1 MRRVGRLSGPG
12 VFYHDCHRLRRE
24 GIVLKPRTCD
34 VLVAGGG
41 PAGVTA
47 AVSAARL
54 GARVLLVERE
64 AGLGGNVRAAQV
76 HSICGLYRIAAG
88 PEAEPLQGGLAME
101 FARRLLSEGGACGP
115 RRFGRLDIL
124 LQEPEAFAALCED
137 WVSESPSLEVM
148 RGSVVAGGETDGR
161 KVASVRVRTPEGF
174 ISIKVGAVVEATGDG
189 NLADVIKLPTEGAAA
204 GDLQRPAYIF
214 GLAPVSPQVL
224 VAEARLALSARIV
237 AAVRDGQL
245 SPEALGAAIRPTCR
259 EDMVRVTLDL
269 EAGGAEYDPRDERQ
283 VRCLTAAAA
292 ESAQALAD
300 FLRREAP
307 GFEGAEMCHR
317 PERIGIR
324 ESRRVT
330 GRHVMTADEVL
341 RGVVPDDTVC
351 YSCWPLEWHEA
362 GAAMRLVYPDGGAPC
377 GVPLRALQ
385 SDGAE
390 NVFLAGRCL
399 SATHEAQASLRVIG
413 TSMAMGQAA
422 GHAAVCAARGDAAQP
437 AVILEACCR

>member
-1 MRRVGRLSGPG
+1 
-12 VFYHDCHRLRRE
+12 
-24 GIVLKPRTCD
+24 LKQRSCD

-54 GARVLLVERE
+54 GARVLLVERD

-101 FARRLLSEGGACGP
+101 FARRLLSAGGACGP

-137 WVSESPSLEVM
+137 WVVESPSLEVM
-148 RGSVVAGGETDGR
+148 RGAVVVGGEIQGER
-161 KVASVRVRTPEGF
+161 LASLRVRTSEG
-174 ISIKVGAVVEATGDG
+174 IVSIEVGAAVEATGEG
-189 NLADVIKLPTEGAAA
+189 NLASAINLPAESVAA

-214 GLAPVSPQVL
+214 GLAPVAPQVSA
-224 VAEARLALSARIV
+224 AEARLALSARIV

-245 SPEALGAAIRPTCR
+245 SREALGAAIRPTCR

-269 EAGGAEYDPRDERQ
+269 EAGGAGYDPRDERQ
-283 VRCLTAAAA
+283 VRRLTAAAA
-292 ESAQALAD
+292 ESAQVLAE
-300 FLRREAP
+300 FLRDEAP
-307 GFEGAEMCHR
+307 GFERAEICHR

-324 ESRRVT
+324 ESRRVM
-330 GRHVMTADEVL
+330 GRHVMTSDEVL
-341 RGVVPDDTVC
+341 HGVIPDDTVC

-362 GAAMRLVYPDGGAPC
+362 GAAMRLVYPEGGAPC

-385 SDGAE
+385 SSGLE

-399 SATHEAQASLRVIG
+399 SATHEAQAALRVIG

-422 GHAAVCAARGDAAQP
+422 GHAAVCAARGEAAQP
-437 AVILEACCR
+437 AIILEACCR